1 MMYDDEDEQ
10 NYDNLTY
17 LSELMQNIKSKIDKV
32 YGDHTYID
40 IFSENKKIVIVL
52 EEKFLTQIKDLISN
66 YYIAGLEYQAGGIY
80 APFLRYE
87 QTSELVNFCIVSG

>member
-1 MMYDDEDEQ
+1 MIYDDEDER
-10 NYDNLTY
+10 NHDNLIY

-40 IFSENKKIVIVL
+40 IFLENRKIVIVL
-52 EEKFLTQIKDLISN
+52 EEKFLKQIEDLISN
-66 YYIAGLEYQAGGIY
+66 YYVVGLEYQAGIY

-87 QTSELVNFCIVSG
+87 RTSELVNFCIVSG